1 MKRLTLMLFTAVL
14 GSMMLLN
21 GQWNYSY
28 QYGSLPPQILEMIAG
43 ESSGERAYQDLIELT
58 GYNRPRPL
66 SEYSGTLFES
76 EYIVSKLKSYGIAS
90 AKIERFGKTTTWKG
104 LEGTLWE
111 TEPTLSKIADYDG
124 LPLMLASGSNNADVT
139 APLIWVGEG
148 TVEWLKGAEVKGS
161 ILLTSGALSR
171 VFPLAIAAGAHGV
184 VSFESDRPLIDP
196 LQIPTGGVR
205 STDGK
210 GFAFRVPPRDGHLLR
225 DRLQRGEKIKVRAKV
240 RTTTLDLDIQVP
252 TCVIE
257 GTEKG
262 GDEIII
268 CAHIYEGYVKMGAND
283 NGSGSVAILDVARV
297 LNTMYNDGRL
307 QRPARSI
314 RFIWIPEFSG
324 TIPWVEANMDI
335 MKRTLCNINLD
346 MVGIKMAENQSFL
359 NLHRTTFGM
368 PHYVN
373 DVLQM
378 YMRYISETNK
388 IRCTPVGRFGFLKPM
403 VAPTG
408 TDDPFYWNAEA
419 YLGASDHAVFNNFT
433 VRVPGILLNNWP
445 DHYYHTSNDRPWVCD
460 PTQLKRSIFL
470 TAASAYSIASADG
483 QGAMKIAGEVMG
495 NAAHR
500 MGHQLTIG
508 SDRIASATAA
518 SVAGEYRRALYEYE
532 AVSINE
538 IETLMSVEELIS
550 GEVDLNKVLGSFTTS
565 LKAQS
570 DAGIKIL
577 EQQMVARCK
586 MLGIKP
592 VPVLQTKLEKQLA
605 VMKPAVTPAAM
616 AAGYSGYRPMME
628 KVPAAFAASHIYS
641 RVRNIHE
648 VILLANGKRSA
659 LDIMKML
666 DSQYPEQC
674 GEEHFMNALAVL
686 KEAGIVSYQ

>member
-1 MKRLTLMLFTAVL
+1 MKRLTLMLLTTAL
-14 GSMMLLN
+14 SSMMLMN

-28 QYGSLPPQILEMIAG
+28 QYGSLSPEVLEMIAG
-43 ESSGERAYQDLIELT
+43 ESSGERAFQDLIELT

-76 EYIVSKLKSYGIAS
+76 EYIVAKLKSFGIAN

-111 TEPTLSKIADYDG
+111 FEPTLSKIADYDG
-124 LPLMLASGSNNADVT
+124 LPLMLASGSNDADVT
-139 APLIWVGEG
+139 APLVWIGEG
-148 TVEWLKGAEVKGS
+148 TADWLKGVDVKGT
-161 ILLTSGALSR
+161 IVLTSGALSR

-240 RTTTLDLDIQVP
+240 RATTLDLDIQVP

-307 QRPARSI
+307 QRPKRSI
-314 RFIWIPEFSG
+314 RFIWVPEFSG
-324 TIPWVEANMDI
+324 TIPWVEANRDI

-470 TAASAYSIASADG
+470 TVASAYSIASADG

-518 SVAGEYRRALYEYE
+518 TVAAEYRRALYEYQ
-532 AVSINE
+532 AVSKNE
-538 IETLMSVEELIS
+538 NETLMSVAELIR
-550 GEVDLNKVLGSFTTS
+550 GDAELNKVLASFAGSLT
-565 LKAQS
+565 LQS
-570 DAGIKIL
+570 DAGVKIL

-586 MLGIKP
+586 ILGVKSVSI
-592 VPVLQTKLEKQLA
+592 VLTAGEKRLA
-605 VMKPAVTPAAM
+605 GMKPAVTPAAI

-628 KVPAAFAASHIYS
+628 KVPAAFTASHIYS

-648 VILLANGKRSA
+648 VILLSDGKRTA

-666 DSQYPEQC
+666 DAQYPDQC

-686 KEAGIVSYQ
+686 KEAGIVSY

>member
-1 MKRLTLMLFTAVL
+1 MKRLTLFLLTTAL
-14 GSMMLLN
+14 GSLILLN

-28 QYGSLPPQILEMIAG
+28 QYGSLSPELLEMIAG
-43 ESSGERAYQDLIELT
+43 ESSGERAFQDLVELT

-76 EYIVSKLKSYGIAS
+76 EYIVAKLKSYGIAN
-90 AKIERFGKTTTWKG
+90 AKIERFGKTSTWKG

-111 TEPTLSKIADYDG
+111 LEPTLSKIADYDG
-124 LPLMLASGSNNADVT
+124 LPLMLASGSNDADVT
-139 APLIWVGEG
+139 APLVWIGEG
-148 TVEWLKGAEVKGS
+148 TADWLKGVDVKGT
-161 ILLTSGALSR
+161 IVLTSGALSR

-196 LQIPTGGVR
+196 LQIPTSGVR
-205 STDGK
+205 SADGK

-240 RTTTLDLDIQVP
+240 RATTLDLDIQVP

-307 QRPARSI
+307 QRPKRSI

-470 TAASAYSIASADG
+470 TVASAYSIASADG

-518 SVAGEYRRALYEYE
+518 TVAAEYRRALYEYQ
-532 AVSINE
+532 AVSKNE
-538 IETLMSVEELIS
+538 NETLMSVAELIR
-550 GEVDLNKVLGSFTTS
+550 GDAELNKVLASFAGSLT
-565 LKAQS
+565 LQS
-570 DAGIKIL
+570 DAGLKIL
-577 EQQMVARCK
+577 EQQMVGRCK
-586 MLGIKP
+586 ILGVKP
-592 VPVLQTKLEKQLA
+592 VSIILTAGEKRLA
-605 VMKPAVTPAAM
+605 GMKPSVTPAAM
-616 AAGYSGYRPMME
+616 AAGYSGFRPMME
-628 KVPAAFAASHIYS
+628 KVPATFTASHIYS

-648 VILLANGKRSA
+648 VILLSDGKRTA

-666 DSQYPEQC
+666 DAQYPEQC
-674 GEEHFMNALAVL
+674 GEEHFTNALAVL
-686 KEAGIVSYQ
+686 KEAGIVSY